1 MFCSKHWEI
10 CLDGDRVIR
19 KHTNMYQVIYQ
30 NGPGNRR
37 SMIVDRERKVRQH
50 KFVQL
55 NIPTQAYFCAR
66 VRILAYKGFCLLLFF
81 WNLQNIVLASGSELL
96 WNEHSCHNSF

>member
-10 CLDGDRVIR
+10 CLDGDRVIG

-37 SMIVDRERKVRQH
+37 SMIVDREGK
-50 KFVQL
+50 
-55 NIPTQAYFCAR
+55 AR
-66 VRILAYKGFCLLLFF
+66 VPGRRQGLIMCF
-81 WNLQNIVLASGSELL
+81 WNLNDV
-96 WNEHSCHNSF
+96 FFD